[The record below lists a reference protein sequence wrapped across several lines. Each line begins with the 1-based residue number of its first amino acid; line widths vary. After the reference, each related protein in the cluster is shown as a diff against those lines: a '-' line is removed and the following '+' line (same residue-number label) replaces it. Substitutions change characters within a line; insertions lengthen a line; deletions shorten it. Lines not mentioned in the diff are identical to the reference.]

1 MTFEEAWAKQAAAGY
16 SYGEDALERV
26 HFGWEI
32 ATAVLAAGTSKTAT
46 FEEEWA
52 KQAAAGY
59 RYGEFALREVHFG
72 WKIAMREAALL
83 EE

>member
-1 MTFEEAWAKQAAAGY
+1 MTFEEA
-16 SYGEDALERV
+16 
-26 HFGWEI
+26 
-32 ATAVLAAGTSKTAT
+32 
-46 FEEEWA
+46 WA